1 MKRLSAVVF
10 VICLAMNWLGA
21 EGSRD
26 EGDDSGPVT
35 ISCGIWD
42 DTFKPF
48 MDEIITAFEERNP
61 DIRVDLQI
69 VPWGN
74 YWDKLQTALTGEQAW
89 DVFWI
94 NAPFFPVYAG
104 YGVIADLSADYE
116 AEGIDYGNF
125 PPALVDLY
133 RFDGISYTLPWF
145 FDTVVFYYNKERFD
159 EAGMAYP
166 DSTWSLDDVRSAAER
181 LTVSDEKWG
190 IYVNPSSHS
199 MWGMLLSNGGAVFT
213 EDRMGI
219 AYLQPESLE
228 VWRKLYDM
236 VSEGLSPTPALIQSS
251 GGGSAMRGMLASGD
265 IAMVNVGSWVYGNLR
280 ERMGDN
286 LGVTLLPAAKAGRKS
301 ATITHGLAAAA
312 YTKSRHPSAAKKF
325 AVYMTSPEAQD
336 IIARA
341 DSVMPSYKRALEVW
355 VERFEYPDAAAVLSD
370 TGAAFPYQ
378 VAKTGG
384 LEWDFR
390 AGDIIADTFSGNLS
404 FDEGMQRA
412 VNEADRI
419 IQQN

>member
-35 ISCGIWD
+35 ISYGIWD

-94 NAPFFPVYAG
+94 NAPFFPLYTG

-116 AEGIDYGNF
+116 TEGIDYGSF
-125 PPALVDLY
+125 PPALVDMY
-133 RFDGISYTLPWF
+133 QFDGISYTLPWF

-166 DSTWSLDDVRSAAER
+166 DSTWSLDDVRSAAEH
-181 LTVSDEKWG
+181 LTVSDEQWG

-228 VWRKLYDM
+228 VWKKLYDM
-236 VSEGLSPTPALIQSS
+236 VSGGLSPTPALIQSS
-251 GGGSAMRGMLASGD
+251 GGGSAMRGMLAAGD
-265 IAMVNVGSWVYGNLR
+265 IAMINAGSWIYGNLR
-280 ERMGDN
+280 EQMGDN

-341 DSVMPSYKRALEVW
+341 NSVMPSYKPALRVW

-370 TGAAFPYQ
+370 TSGAFPYQ
-378 VAKTGG
+378 VAETGG

-390 AGDIIADTFSGNLS
+390 AGDIIEDTFSGNLS
-404 FDEGMQRA
+404 FDEGMRRA
-412 VNEADRI
+412 VSEADRI
-419 IQQN
+419 INQN

>member
-35 ISCGIWD
+35 ISYGIWD

-94 NAPFFPVYAG
+94 NAPFFPLYTG

-116 AEGIDYGNF
+116 TEGIDYGSF
-125 PPALVDLY
+125 PPALVDMY
-133 RFDGISYTLPWF
+133 QFDGISYTLPWF

-181 LTVSDEKWG
+181 LTVSDEQWG

-236 VSEGLSPTPALIQSS
+236 VSEGLSPTPTLIRSS
-251 GGGSAMRGMLASGD
+251 GGSSAMRGMLASGD
-265 IAMVNVGSWVYGNLR
+265 IAMVNAGSWIYGNLR
-280 ERMGDN
+280 EQMGDN

-341 DSVMPSYKRALEVW
+341 NSVMPSYKPALRVW

-370 TGAAFPYQ
+370 TSGAFPYQ
-378 VAKTGG
+378 VAETGG

-390 AGDIIADTFSGNLS
+390 AGDIIEDTFSGNLS
-404 FDEGMQRA
+404 FDEGMRRA
-412 VNEADRI
+412 VSEADRI
-419 IQQN
+419 INQN

>member
-1 MKRLSAVVF
+1 MKRVLAGMFVVCF
-10 VICLAMNWLGA
+10 GISWLGA
-21 EGSRD
+21 EGSR

-35 ISCGIWD
+35 ISYGIWD

-48 MDEIITAFEERNP
+48 MDEIIAAFEERNP

-69 VPWGN
+69 VPWSN

-94 NAPFFPVYAG
+94 NAPYFPLYTE
-104 YGVIADLSADYE
+104 YGVIADLSSDYE

-125 PPALVDLY
+125 PPALVDMY
-133 RFDGISYTLPWF
+133 QFDGISYTLPWF
-145 FDTVVFYYNKERFD
+145 FDTVVFYYHKERFD

-166 DSTWSLDDVRSAAER
+166 DSTWSLDDVRSAAES
-181 LTVSDEKWG
+181 LTVSDETWG
-190 IYVNPSSHS
+190 VYVNPTSQS

-228 VWRKLYDM
+228 VWKKLYDM

-251 GGGSAMRGMLASGD
+251 GGSSAMRGMLASGD
-265 IAMVNVGSWVYGNLR
+265 IAMLNAGSWVYGNLR
-280 ERMGDN
+280 EQMGDN
-286 LGVTLLPAAKAGRKS
+286 LGVTLLPAAKAGREN
-301 ATITHGLAAAA
+301 ATITHGLATAA
-312 YTKSRHPSAAKKF
+312 YTKSRHPSAARKF

-341 DSVMPSYKRALEVW
+341 NSVMPSYKPALEVW

-370 TGAAFPYQ
+370 TTGAFPYQ

-390 AGDIIADTFSGNLS
+390 AGGIIEDTFSGNLS

-412 VNEADRI
+412 VSEANRI
-419 IQQN
+419 INQN

>member
-26 EGDDSGPVT
+26 EGNDSGPVT
-35 ISCGIWD
+35 ISYGIWD

-48 MDEIITAFEERNP
+48 MDEIIAAFEERNP

-94 NAPFFPVYAG
+94 NAPFFPVYTG

-116 AEGIDYGNF
+116 TEGIDYGSF
-125 PPALVDLY
+125 PPALVDMY
-133 RFDGISYTLPWF
+133 QFDGVSYTLPWF

-166 DSTWSLDDVRSAAER
+166 DSTWSLDDVRSAAES
-181 LTVSDEKWG
+181 LTVSDETWG
-190 IYVNPSSHS
+190 IYVNPSSQS

-251 GGGSAMRGMLASGD
+251 GGSSAMRGMLASGD
-265 IAMVNVGSWVYGNLR
+265 IAMVNIGSWAYGNLR
-280 ERMGDN
+280 EQMGDN

-341 DSVMPSYKRALEVW
+341 DSVMPSYKPALRVW

-390 AGDIIADTFSGNLS
+390 AGDIIEDTFSGNLS

-412 VNEADRI
+412 VSEADRI